1 MIHASV
7 VAVCVYMGA
16 RACVF
21 VQARARVCVRASF
34 GVCVCQGGGCP
45 SCPILMCIYFFCK
58 DSKVMQ
64 ASPK

>member
-7 VAVCVYMGA
+7 VAVSVYMGA

-34 GVCVCQGGGCP
+34 GVCVCQGGDVLAAP
-45 SCPILMCIYFFCK
+45 F
-58 DSKVMQ
+58 
-64 ASPK
+64 